1 MSLERQIRSN
11 AASPENP
18 EQSKGLAKSL
28 LEMMMRELKTDLEA
42 IDGPSAADLEAL
54 DELDD
59 NEVPLHIPLQPPV
72 APSQLPKLLPTPEE
86 PEMVS
91 LERLDDV
98 EDISV
103 LETLDEEI
111 LEEDDFLDE
120 LLEDHIDVGL
130 DDDDLDD
137 EGYDLDDDD
146 IVHFQDLYGED
157 DSIIPSFREGELD
170 DEDESGIAFYNDL
183 R

>member
-1 MSLERQIRSN
+1 MSLEREIRSN
-11 AASPENP
+11 AESPENP
-18 EQSKGLAKSL
+18 AQSKSLAKSL
-28 LEMMMRELKTDLEA
+28 LDMMMRELKTDLED
-42 IDGPSAADLEAL
+42 IEGPSAADLEAL

-59 NEVPLHIPLQPPV
+59 SEVPLNIPLRPPV
-72 APSQLPKLLPTPEE
+72 APSLLPTLEE
-86 PEMVS
+86 PEVVS

-103 LETLDEEI
+103 LDTLDEEI

-120 LLEDHIDVGL
+120 LLEDYIDIGL

-146 IVHFQDLYGED
+146 IVHFQDLYGKD

-170 DEDESGIAFYNDL
+170 DEDESGIAFYDDL

>member
-1 MSLERQIRSN
+1 MSLERELRSN
-11 AASPENP
+11 AESPENP
-18 EQSKGLAKSL
+18 EQSKSLVESL
-28 LEMMMRELKTDLEA
+28 LDMMMRELKTDLED
-42 IDGPSAADLEAL
+42 IEGPSAADLEAL

-59 NEVPLHIPLQPPV
+59 NEVPLGFPLNIPPLPPV
-72 APSQLPKLLPTPEE
+72 APSLLPTLEE
-86 PEMVS
+86 PEVVS

-103 LETLDEEI
+103 LDTLDEEI
-111 LEEDDFLDE
+111 LEEDEFLDE

-170 DEDESGIAFYNDL
+170 DEDESGVAFYDDL